1 MSRCTQKLAGGG
13 TMCANLVQHG
23 NYVKPV
29 PQNPYI
35 LTVHDGVS
43 TGYQQGFSPKPVNWL
58 YRFRHNL
65 LPLGIS
71 HGHFIRNPGGKYTH
85 YLEVTTMEKLL
96 VRAKSQEG
104 LPFTVACTLFVVCTI
119 FHMAR
124 AMIWN
129 PQYTFF
135 NIVLWPNKA
144 KVQQTRFS
152 HKPNLFDKPF
162 RYIER
167 VPELY
172 MEDPQRAVFQLG
184 ISANDPWLEWC
195 KAHGRAADLTD
206 GQWGKTMKVKQYI
219 RPDMQPPK
227 SGRLP

>member
-1 MSRCTQKLAGGG
+1 MLS
-13 TMCANLVQHG
+13 NVVQHP

-29 PQNPYI
+29 PNNPYI

-58 YRFRHNL
+58 YRFRHNF
-65 LPLGIS
+65 LPLGITR
-71 HGHFIRNPGGKYTH
+71 GHFVRNPGGKYTH
-85 YLEVTTMEKLL
+85 YLEVTTMEKIL
-96 VRAKSQEG
+96 VRARSEEG
-104 LPFTVACTLFVVCTI
+104 LPFTAACIFFVVCTI
-119 FHMAR
+119 YHLGR
-124 AMIWN
+124 LWIYS

-152 HKPNLFDKPF
+152 RKQKLFDKPF

-167 VPELY
+167 LPELY
-172 MEDPQRAVFQLG
+172 MEDPARYIYQLG
-184 ISANDPWLEWC
+184 IAANDPWLEWC
-195 KAHGRAADLTD
+195 KTHRRSEDLLD
-206 GQWGKTMKVKQYI
+206 SQWGKTPKIKQYI
-219 RPDMQPPK
+219 HPDMQPPK